1 MAENIEA
8 INTLQAA
15 RQKFIEDR
23 RALSVAMALGYRRR
37 RADDPR
43 ANGMRESFIGIQNT
57 IEAIDRAIAHER
69 LLAIEPETSSAV
81 PEIKTDASI
90 VSTG

>member
-15 RQKFIEDR
+15 RRMFIEDR
-23 RALSVAMALGYRRR
+23 RALSVAMALKYRRR
-37 RADDPR
+37 RTDDAH

-57 IEAIDRAIAHER
+57 IEAIDRAIEHER
-69 LLAIEPETSSAV
+69 LLETEPAEMSVV
-81 PEIKTDASI
+81 PEIVTDTSI
-90 VSTG
+90 VAAG